1 MLQVKVAVLGNPVSH
16 SLSPVLHN
24 AAYRA
29 LGLDHTYSA
38 VETTESDLGSFLDSV
53 DADWLGVS
61 LTMPLKEVA
70 FDFADTCDELA
81 ELTGAI
87 NTLVFGDRVKAYN
100 TDVLGLVDAISEAGS
115 SEVTSAV
122 IFGSGATARSALVAL
137 QLLGA
142 QEVNCVARN
151 AGDVE
156 RMASIARG
164 FDVNFSHMRLA
175 DSSWLQADVVVNT
188 TPVGVL
194 DEIAR
199 EVISPKG
206 LLLDVVYNPWPT
218 QLAASWAVTGGSIVS
233 GLSMLLHQAGHQVT
247 LMTGKP
253 APVVQMREALNA
265 ELLNRGL
272 STI

>member
-1 MLQVKVAVLGNPVSH
+1 MQAAVLGSPVSH

-38 VETTESDLGSFLDSV
+38 IETAESDLGNFLKSA
-53 DADWLGVS
+53 DANWLGVS

-70 FDFADTCDELA
+70 FEFADTCDELA
-81 ELTGAI
+81 MLTGAI
-87 NTLVFGDRVKAYN
+87 NTLVFGSEIKAFN
-100 TDVLGLVDAISEAGS
+100 TDVLGLVDALTEAGS
-115 SEVTSAV
+115 KQVSTGV

-137 QLLGA
+137 QKLGA
-142 QEVNCVARN
+142 TEVNCVARN
-151 AGDVE
+151 VADVE
-156 RMASIARG
+156 RMSKVAKEIGVSFIHTS
-164 FDVNFSHMRLA
+164 VS
-175 DSSWLQADVVVNT
+175 DSSWLTADVVVNT
-188 TPVGVL
+188 TPMGAL

-199 EVISPKG
+199 EVYSPVG

-218 QLAASWAVTGGSIVS
+218 QLAASWSVTGGTIAS
-233 GLSMLLHQAGHQVT
+233 GLAMLLHQAGHQVT

-253 APVVQMREALNA
+253 APIAQMREALNA
-265 ELLNRGL
+265 ELLTRGL